1 MLAIWGLHPNGY
13 KHTHITTA
21 TVKTCG
27 KYVKEMR
34 RRYGLT
40 QEQLAAKAG
49 VGLRFLRELEAD
61 KPTLR
66 MDKVN
71 TVLEMFGSELGVMP
85 KNKTTEP

>member
-1 MLAIWGLHPNGY
+1 M
-13 KHTHITTA
+13 KS
-21 TVKTCG
+21 CG

-34 RRYGLT
+34 KQYSLT
-40 QEQLAAKAG
+40 QEQLASKAG

-71 TVLEMFGSELGVMP
+71 MVLEMFGTKLGVVS
-85 KNKTTEP
+85 KEKQIEI

>member
-1 MLAIWGLHPNGY
+1 MNS
-13 KHTHITTA
+13 
-21 TVKTCG
+21 CG

-34 RRYGLT
+34 KQYSLT

-71 TVLEMFGSELGVMP
+71 MVLEMFGTKLGVVS
-85 KNKTTEP
+85 KEIQIEL